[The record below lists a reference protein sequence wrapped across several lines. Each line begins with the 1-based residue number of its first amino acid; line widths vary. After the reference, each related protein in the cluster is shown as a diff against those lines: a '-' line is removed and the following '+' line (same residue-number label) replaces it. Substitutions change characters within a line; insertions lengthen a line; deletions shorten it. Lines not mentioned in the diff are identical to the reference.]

1 MTKASVTDIEIIDFN
16 EATTSARPA
25 TAGSNGEAIAVCTI
39 EQSAETTGISTDE
52 ESPDE
57 ESACPDGGLKA
68 YSVVLGS
75 FIGLVANFGT
85 LNSMG
90 AIQAY
95 IATHQLEGIKTST
108 VSWIFSI
115 YLAVSFA
122 NTIFVGPFFDV
133 KGATWPLILG
143 TIMVFGGF
151 MATANST
158 TVPQFILSLSICVG
172 LGNSLNIAP
181 LVGVLSHWFDGKRG
195 VAMGIA
201 TVGGSV
207 GGMVIPLML
216 KSLYVK
222 VGFVWAIRCLAFFC
236 VGCMMFSIT
245 LCRERVSRKL
255 GAYDDNLKYKGIFGQ
270 LKELFELRSLL
281 DPKYAFFI
289 IGTFFVEVS
298 MMSLLTYLA
307 TYAITQGMKES
318 DSYVLLTI
326 FNATGILGRLVPGYM
341 SDKLGHFN
349 VMVLMLIGFSSTLLV
364 IWLPFG
370 YNFAALY
377 AFAAICGFFSSSIL
391 SLTPAC
397 LASITPVYKFGQRYG
412 LMYFFVSAGNLFGI
426 PLSAAIIGNGS
437 KHNYDMFAVYC
448 GAFAVVGTACWIVSR
463 YCIVGF
469 RVNVKV

>member
-1 MTKASVTDIEIIDFN
+1 MRRKSTITTEEIQLTNLTETRSLERPLTASSIVISEFQPTVSIEPENQD
-16 EATTSARPA
+16 EAF
-25 TAGSNGEAIAVCTI
+25 
-39 EQSAETTGISTDE
+39 
-52 ESPDE
+52 
-57 ESACPDGGLKA
+57 PDGGFKA

-85 LNSMG
+85 LNSIG

-95 IATHQLEGIKTST
+95 VATHQLEGVKTST
-108 VSWIFSI
+108 ISWIFSI

-133 KGATWPLILG
+133 KGATWPLVLG
-143 TIMVFGGF
+143 TILVFGGF
-151 MATANST
+151 MAVANSK

-181 LVGVLSHWFDGKRG
+181 LVGVLSHWFNVKRG
-195 VAMGIA
+195 AAMGIA

-216 KSLYVK
+216 KALYAK

-236 VGCMMFSIT
+236 LGCMLCAIL

-255 GAYDDNLKYKGIFGQ
+255 ERYDHGQRYKQIYYQFQ
-270 LKELFELRSLL
+270 QLFEFKSLL
-281 DPKYAFFI
+281 DPKYSFFI
-289 IGTFFVEVS
+289 VGIFAVEVS
-298 MMSLLTYLA
+298 MMSLLTFLA
-307 TYAITQGMKES
+307 TYAIAQGMKES
-318 DSYVLLTI
+318 DSYVLLTV
-326 FNATGILGRLVPGYM
+326 FNATGILGRLLPGYV

-349 VMVLMLIGFSSTLLV
+349 IMILMLIGFSASLLI

-370 YNFAALY
+370 YNFGALY
-377 AFAAICGFFSSSIL
+377 AFSAICGFFSSSIL

-397 LASITPVYKFGQRYG
+397 LAAITPVSKFGQRYG

-426 PLSAAIIGNGS
+426 PLSAAIIGEGS
-437 KHNYDMFAVYC
+437 KHSYDMFAVYC
-448 GAFAVVGTACWIVSR
+448 GVFAVVGTSCLVVSR
-463 YCIVGF
+463 YYIVGL
-469 RVNVKV
+469 RMNVKI